1 MIHEVFLPQLPPEE
15 YPYLNE
21 SATELMQSDY
31 DPVDEFAYGLSLILD
46 ALERDRLS
54 AKS

>member
-1 MIHEVFLPQLPPEE
+1 
-15 YPYLNE
+15 
-21 SATELMQSDY
+21 MQSDY
-31 DPVDEFAYGLSLILD
+31 DPVDEFTYGLSLMLD